1 MIGYRDA
8 APADLPAVDAIF
20 RTSFVAT
27 FGQLYQPHDLAAFL
41 DQFTPEAWAQ
51 ELATPGMA
59 FRIAE
64 DEAGAFGFCKIGPVT
79 LPVEAGPPTLELRQ
93 LYLLERGHGTGA
105 AQALFD
111 WAAASAR
118 AQGAARMVLS
128 VYVDN
133 HRARRFYERQGFAEI
148 GRYAFRVGDH
158 LDDDRIMQLDL

>member
-1 MIGYRDA
+1 MIRYRDA
-8 APADLPAVDAIF
+8 AAADLPAVDAIF
-20 RTSFVAT
+20 RQSFVAT
-27 FGQLYQPHDLAAFL
+27 FGHLYKPQDLAAFL
-41 DQFTPEAWAQ
+41 DQFTPQAWAE

-79 LPVEAGPPTLELRQ
+79 LPVEPGPATIELRQ

-111 WAAASAR
+111 WAAETAQ

-148 GRYAFRVGDH
+148 GRYEFRVGDH
-158 LDDDRIMQLDL
+158 IDDDRIMRLDL